1 MRRAFDKII
10 DIYLEMALLIDFLV
24 ATLVWFCAYNFSFL
38 DFIIKDKDNQIS
50 LLQELISTSVS
61 LAGFILA
68 ALTIIVTF
76 KSNLK
81 AKSIE
86 NSDNALDLIF
96 STGHY
101 DNIVRVFKSSIIEL
115 VFCFVA
121 LFIVW
126 ASTDNLDVIIIN
138 KVNVC
143 AILLTSFAIVRSLMV
158 LFMILSLDGLNKE

>member
-1 MRRAFDKII
+1 
-10 DIYLEMALLIDFLV
+10 
-24 ATLVWFCAYNFSFL
+24 
-38 DFIIKDKDNQIS
+38 
-50 LLQELISTSVS
+50 LQELISTSVS

-158 LFMILSLDGLNKE
+158 LFMILSLDGLNRE